1 MNWLQF
7 IAVVVDSVVW
17 PITVIA
23 AFLLL
28 KSQLPVLFPFV
39 ERLKYRGLEVE
50 FRKDVQQLS
59 EQSRAALPAL
69 ASGEQPD
76 ESRNRLYA
84 IAEISLR
91 AAILEAWLEVEA
103 AAANTLQIKEPSLA
117 PKVRMAAP
125 LRLGEMLTRSEILN
139 ADQLRVF
146 HSLRELRNKS
156 VHITDDTLQ
165 QEALSRRLLKFSGG
179 SGDDYATFSA
189 SVTSPSC

>member
-7 IAVVVDSVVW
+7 IAAVVDSVVW

-23 AFLLL
+23 VFLFL
-28 KSQLPVLFPFV
+28 KRQFPVLFPFV
-39 ERLKYRGLEVE
+39 KRLKYSGIEVE
-50 FRKDVQQLS
+50 FRESVQQLS

-84 IAEISLR
+84 IAEVSPQ

-103 AAANTLQIKEPSLA
+103 AAADTVQIKEPSLA

-125 LRLGEMLTRSEILN
+125 LRMGEMLTRSGILST
-139 ADQLRVF
+139 DQLRIF
-146 HSLRELRNKS
+146 HRLRELRNKS
-156 VHITDDTLQ
+156 VHITD
-165 QEALSRRLLKFSGG
+165 E
-179 SGDDYATFSA
+179 TFQLDEVSEYIGLASSLAAQIRKSA
-189 SVTSPSC
+189 SSPW